1 LTLRARIT
9 VTFVLLLALALA
21 VTLGIVSAANG
32 QNAEREVGRE
42 LDVGASVFRR
52 ILDSNRRQL
61 EQAANVLAQDFG
73 FRTAIA
79 TGDIETIRSALENH
93 GQRIGAGL
101 VVLTDLDG
109 RPITEANATSIDS
122 AAMTMAD
129 ASELPGAGGAGIAL
143 RHGRAYQVVSVTVR
157 SPLPIA
163 RVLMGFELDQPVLNE
178 VEGILGLDIT
188 LAVRN
193 GSAWQALG
201 TTLTESL
208 LPAVLGAL
216 PPSGSA
222 GRLEQVGDLA
232 VHATELTR
240 QTGGQV
246 AVVAILSR
254 SVSEVRAAFDRLTQV
269 LWVTAVIGLLVTAL
283 AGYLLARGI
292 TRPLSMLTEAVDR
305 IRRGEYKV
313 AVAIERGDEVGVLAR
328 GLRQMREEVDDR
340 DAAIRRLAFEDTL
353 TGLRNRTGFVAA
365 VDQQLAQSAAT
376 SIPLYVALINLRRFR
391 TINECLGYAVGDQ
404 VLRHVAQRLPGAAGG
419 ATIAARLTADQ
430 FAVMADSDVI
440 DREQAMVWAQ
450 ALLARLSRAVNIE
463 GQKIDIAPVVG
474 IAAAPDDATD
484 ATELLRCADMAV
496 DLARR
501 RGVGVAA
508 YGPEIPQPGRDQLS
522 LLGEL
527 QRAVRENELRIALQ
541 PKLDFASGA
550 VAGAEVLLRWQHP
563 VRGAVSP
570 AQFIPFAEQTGF
582 VRHLTQWALVNATRL
597 AAQMQSD
604 GFAVPLSVN
613 ISAADLADPRLDSKV
628 AQALA
633 DAGIPPDALTLE
645 VTESGFIDN
654 PREALAMLEA
664 LRAVGVRLSI
674 DDFGTGYS
682 SLSYLAHMPV
692 DELKIDQS
700 FVRRLHEDPALVA
713 VVGSAIDMGH
723 RLGLSV
729 VAEGVET
736 AAHAEKLRA
745 LGCDIGQ
752 GYLFAKP
759 MPPDAFIEWLRGR
772 DILRKPTRR
781 AAPGAAATAAAA
793 SAESAQHLERHA
805 LG

>member
-1 LTLRARIT
+1 MTLRTRIT

-21 VTLGIVSAANG
+21 VTLGVVSAANG
-32 QNAEREVGRE
+32 QNAEREVRRE
-42 LDVGASVFRR
+42 LDVGASVFSR

-79 TGDIETIRSALENH
+79 TGDLETIRSALENH

-109 RPITEANATSIDS
+109 RPITEANAPT
-122 AAMTMAD
+122 AATGAMTMAD
-129 ASELPGAGGAGIAL
+129 AGELPGAGGTGIAL
-143 RHGRAYQVVSVTVR
+143 RNGRAYQVVSVTVR

-163 RVLMGFELDQPVLNE
+163 RVLMGFELDQRVLNE

-188 LAVRN
+188 LAVRS
-193 GSAWQALG
+193 GMSWQTLG
-201 TTLTESL
+201 TTLGATA
-208 LPAVLGAL
+208 LPTVLGAL
-216 PPSGSA
+216 PASGSV
-222 GRLEQVGDLA
+222 GRLAPVGDLA
-232 VHATELTR
+232 VHASELAPGR
-240 QTGGQV
+240 GGQV
-246 AVVAILSR
+246 AVVAVLSR
-254 SVSEVRAAFDRLTQV
+254 SISEVRAAFDRLTRV
-269 LWVTAVIGLLVTAL
+269 LWATAVIGLLLTAV

-292 TRPLSMLTEAVDR
+292 TRPLSLLTDAVDR
-305 IRRGEYKV
+305 IRRGEHQV
-313 AVAIERGDEVGVLAR
+313 PVAIERSDEVGVLAR

-340 DAAIRRLAFEDTL
+340 DAAIRRLAFEDAL

-365 VDQQLAQSAAT
+365 IDQQLARAPGDA
-376 SIPLYVALINLRRFR
+376 IHVALINLRRFR
-391 TINECLGYAVGDQ
+391 TINECLGFSVGDQ
-404 VLRHVAQRLPGAAGG
+404 VLRHVAQRLPAAVGG
-419 ATIAARLTADQ
+419 SGIAARLTADQ
-430 FAVMADSDVI
+430 FAVLAGRDVI

-450 ALLARLSRAVNIE
+450 ALLARLSRAVNIDD
-463 GQKIDIAPVVG
+463 QKIDIAPVIG
-474 IAAAPDDATD
+474 IAAAPDDAAD
-484 ATELLRCADMAV
+484 GAALLRCADMAV

-508 YGPEIPQPGRDQLS
+508 YGPDVPQPGRDQLS

-527 QRAVRENELRIALQ
+527 QRAVRENELRLVLQ

-582 VRHLTQWALVNATRL
+582 VRHLTQWALVHSTQL
-597 AAQMQSD
+597 AAQLWRE
-604 GFAVPLSVN
+604 GFSVPLSVN
-613 ISAADLADPRLDSKV
+613 ISAADLGDPQLDTKV

-633 DAGIPPDALTLE
+633 DAGLAPEALTLE

-664 LRAVGVRLSI
+664 LRAIGVRLSI

-752 GYLFAKP
+752 GYLYAKP
-759 MPPDAFIEWLRGR
+759 MPPDDFIDWLRGR
-772 DILRKPTRR
+772 EILRKQVRSRDVAVTE
-781 AAPGAAATAAAA
+781 A
-793 SAESAQHLERHA
+793 SAEGAQHLERHA

>member
-1 LTLRARIT
+1 MTLRTRIT

-42 LDVGASVFRR
+42 LDVGTSVFGR

-79 TGDIETIRSALENH
+79 TGDLETIRSALENH

-101 VVLTDLDG
+101 VILTDLDG
-109 RPITEANATSIDS
+109 RPITEANVS
-122 AAMTMAD
+122 APSTDAVTMAD
-129 ASELPGAGGAGIAL
+129 ASALPGSGGTGIAL
-143 RHGRAYQVVSVTVR
+143 RNGRAYQVVSVTVR

-163 RVLMGFELDQPVLNE
+163 RVLMGFELDQRVLNE

-188 LAVRN
+188 LAVRR
-193 GSAWQALG
+193 GASWQALG
-201 TTLTESL
+201 TTLGAAA
-208 LPAVLGAL
+208 LPAVLRAL
-216 PPSGSA
+216 PSSGSV
-222 GRLEQVGDLA
+222 GRLAQVGDLA
-232 VHATELTR
+232 VHASELAPGR
-240 QTGGQV
+240 GGQV
-246 AVVAILSR
+246 AVVAVLSR
-254 SVSEVRAAFDRLTQV
+254 SVSEVRAAFDRLTRV
-269 LWVTAVIGLLVTAL
+269 LWVTAVIGLLLTAFT
-283 AGYLLARGI
+283 GYLLARGI
-292 TRPLSMLTEAVDR
+292 TRPLSLLTEAVDR
-305 IRRGEYKV
+305 IRRGEHQV
-313 AVAIERGDEVGVLAR
+313 PVAIERGDEVGVLAR

-340 DAAIRRLAFEDTL
+340 DAAIRRLAFEDAL

-365 VDQQLAQSAAT
+365 IDQQLARAPGDA
-376 SIPLYVALINLRRFR
+376 IHVALINLRRFR
-391 TINECLGYAVGDQ
+391 TINECLGFSVGDQ
-404 VLRHVAQRLPGAAGG
+404 VLRHVAQRLPAAVGG
-419 ATIAARLTADQ
+419 SGMAARLTADQ
-430 FAVMADSDVI
+430 FAVMAGSDVL
-440 DREQAMVWAQ
+440 DKEQAMVWAQ
-450 ALLARLSRAVNIE
+450 ALLARLSRAVNIDD
-463 GQKIDIAPVVG
+463 QRIDIAPVIG
-474 IAAAPDDATD
+474 IAAGPDDAAD
-484 ATELLRCADMAV
+484 GAALLRCADMAV

-508 YGPEIPQPGRDQLS
+508 YGPDVPQPGRDQLS

-527 QRAVRENELRIALQ
+527 QRAVRENELRLALQ
-541 PKLDFASGA
+541 PKLDFATGA

-563 VRGAVSP
+563 VRGTVSP

-582 VRHLTQWALVNATRL
+582 VRHLTQWALVHSTRL
-597 AAQMQSD
+597 AAQLWRD

-613 ISAADLADPRLDSKV
+613 ISAADLGDPQLDTKV
-628 AQALA
+628 SQALK
-633 DAGIPPDALTLE
+633 DAGLAPEALTLE

-752 GYLFAKP
+752 GYLYAKP
-759 MPPDAFIEWLRGR
+759 MPSDDFIEWLRGR
-772 DILRKPTRR
+772 EILRKPIRSR
-781 AAPGAAATAAAA
+781 SAAATET
-793 SAESAQHLERHA
+793 SAEGAEHLERHA

>member
-1 LTLRARIT
+1 MTLRTRIT

-32 QNAEREVGRE
+32 QNAEREVARE
-42 LDVGASVFRR
+42 LDVGTSVFGR

-79 TGDIETIRSALENH
+79 TGDVETIRSALENH

-109 RPITEANATSIDS
+109 RPITEADAPGASA

-129 ASELPGAGGAGIAL
+129 ARELPGTGGAGIAL
-143 RHGRAYQVVSVTVR
+143 RNGRAYQVVSVTVR

-163 RVLMGFELDQPVLNE
+163 RVLMGFELDQRVLNE
-178 VEGILGLDIT
+178 VEGILGLDVT
-188 LAVRN
+188 LAFRR
-193 GSAWQALG
+193 GSSWQALG
-201 TTLTESL
+201 TTLDESAL
-208 LPAVLGAL
+208 PTVLASLPA
-216 PPSGSA
+216 SGSA

-232 VHATELTR
+232 VHATELTGSS
-240 QTGGQV
+240 GGQM

-254 SVSEVRAAFDRLTQV
+254 SVSEVRAAFDRLTRV

-283 AGYLLARGI
+283 SGYLLARGI
-292 TRPLSMLTEAVDR
+292 TRPLSMLTDAVDR
-305 IRRGEYKV
+305 IRRGEHKV
-313 AVAIERGDEVGVLAR
+313 PVAIERGDEVGVLAR

-340 DAAIRRLAFEDTL
+340 DAAIRRLAFEDAL

-365 VDQQLAQSAAT
+365 IDRHLAQAQPDAA
-376 SIPLYVALINLRRFR
+376 PVHVALIDLRRFR
-391 TINECLGYAVGDQ
+391 TINECLGYPVGDQ
-404 VLRHVAQRLPGAAGG
+404 VLRHVAQRLAGAAGDN
-419 ATIAARLTADQ
+419 AITARLTADQ
-430 FAVMADSDVI
+430 FAIMAERDVI
-440 DREQAMVWAQ
+440 DREQALVWAQ
-450 ALLARLSRAVNIE
+450 ALLVRLARAVNIE
-463 GQKIDIAPVVG
+463 GQKIDIAPVIG
-474 IAAAPDDATD
+474 IATAPEDATD

-541 PKLDFASGA
+541 PKLDFATGA

-570 AQFIPFAEQTGF
+570 AQFIPFAEQTGY

-597 AAQMQSD
+597 AAQMRSD

-613 ISAADLADPRLDSKV
+613 ISAADLADPRLDTKV

-633 DAGIPPDALTLE
+633 DAGIPPDSLTLE

-664 LRAVGVRLSI
+664 LRAIGVRLSI

-682 SLSYLAHMPV
+682 SLSYLAQMPV

-736 AAHAEKLRA
+736 AAHAEKLRE

-752 GYLFAKP
+752 GYLYARP
-759 MPPDAFIEWLRGR
+759 MAPDAFIEWLRGR
-772 DILRKPTRR
+772 DILSKPARQV
-781 AAPGAAATAAAA
+781 
-793 SAESAQHLERHA
+793 SAEGAQHLERHA

>member
-1 LTLRARIT
+1 MTLRTRIT

-21 VTLGIVSAANG
+21 VTLGVVSAANG

-42 LDVGASVFRR
+42 LDVGASVFSR

-79 TGDIETIRSALENH
+79 TGDLETIRSALENH

-109 RPITEANATSIDS
+109 RPITEANAPT
-122 AAMTMAD
+122 AATGAMTMAD
-129 ASELPGAGGAGIAL
+129 AGELPGAGGTGIAL
-143 RHGRAYQVVSVTVR
+143 RNGRAYQVVSVTVR

-163 RVLMGFELDQPVLNE
+163 RVLMGFELDQRVLNE

-188 LAVRN
+188 LAVRS
-193 GSAWQALG
+193 GMSWRTLG
-201 TTLTESL
+201 TTLGATA
-208 LPAVLGAL
+208 LPTVLGAL
-216 PPSGSA
+216 PASGSV
-222 GRLEQVGDLA
+222 GRLAPVGDLA
-232 VHATELTR
+232 VHASELAPGR
-240 QTGGQV
+240 GGQV
-246 AVVAILSR
+246 AVVAVLSR
-254 SVSEVRAAFDRLTQV
+254 SISEVRAAFDRLTRV
-269 LWVTAVIGLLVTAL
+269 LWATAVIGLLLTAV

-292 TRPLSMLTEAVDR
+292 TRPLSLLTDAVDR
-305 IRRGEYKV
+305 IRRGEHQV
-313 AVAIERGDEVGVLAR
+313 PVAIERSDEVGVLAR

-340 DAAIRRLAFEDTL
+340 DAAIRRLAFEDAL

-365 VDQQLAQSAAT
+365 IDQQLARAPGDA
-376 SIPLYVALINLRRFR
+376 IHVALINLRRFR
-391 TINECLGYAVGDQ
+391 TINECLGFSVGDQ
-404 VLRHVAQRLPGAAGG
+404 VLRHVAQRLPAAVGG
-419 ATIAARLTADQ
+419 SGIAARLTADQ
-430 FAVMADSDVI
+430 FAVLAGRDVI

-450 ALLARLSRAVNIE
+450 ALLARLSRAVNIDD
-463 GQKIDIAPVVG
+463 QKIDIAPVIG
-474 IAAAPDDATD
+474 IAAAPDDAAD
-484 ATELLRCADMAV
+484 GAALLRCADMAV

-508 YGPEIPQPGRDQLS
+508 YGPDVPQPGRDQLS

-527 QRAVRENELRIALQ
+527 QRAVRENELRLALQ

-582 VRHLTQWALVNATRL
+582 VRHLTQWALVHSTRL
-597 AAQMQSD
+597 AAQLWRE
-604 GFAVPLSVN
+604 GFSVPLSVN
-613 ISAADLADPRLDSKV
+613 ISAADLGDPQLDTKV

-633 DAGIPPDALTLE
+633 DAGLAPEALTLE

-664 LRAVGVRLSI
+664 LRAIGVRLSI

-752 GYLFAKP
+752 GYLYAKP
-759 MPPDAFIEWLRGR
+759 MPPDDFIDWLRGR
-772 DILRKPTRR
+772 EILRKPVRSRDVPVTE
-781 AAPGAAATAAAA
+781 A
-793 SAESAQHLERHA
+793 SAEGAQHLERHA